1 MIFAL
6 NLALKTINP
15 LQMKR
20 LLFFIFAISFSLL
33 SKAQCDLPTIYNGN
47 TGSNMTVMLTPYL
60 ISSLNP
66 SSADAYLVALTVDG
80 VIVGSTNVGYVSQTT
95 IAIWGDD
102 ASSNDIDGAL
112 QGEVITFQMVDG
124 TDIYNIEMPTMV
136 SYTTNAMSVQITA
149 AILTSF
155 CVSGCTSEWA
165 ENFNE
170 LATTD
175 NGTCYLNGCT
185 IIDDCNYNENATI
198 QNGSCTGLPG
208 CTDNSYTAYYHQGYT
223 AGCDDGSCLKA
234 TADLG
239 INSSYFV
246 SPTNTGANMTLGF
259 NLSTNLGLEGNTI
272 AAFSDLNN
280 DGITS
285 ECVGLIEI
293 QNGFFTMA
301 LWGNDAS
308 TDEIDGLQAGDNE
321 LIFAVINS
329 EGNVMAFDVN
339 PLFTGYVTNGTFVI
353 TEIDLN
359 VIIYGCMDENYC
371 NYDDEVEEDDG
382 SCLGTPG
389 CTDNHFV
396 EFDTNASC
404 NLEGSCNITWESA
417 YLDEE
422 EYSTSLQI
430 DLGTTILAADLAA
443 QEAQAELD
451 LTIAQATQADIDAN
465 YLLLTTIV
473 TSDSL
478 LWVTILTSDE
488 ILATTI
494 LEADIAAQEAQAE
507 LDITIAQ
514 ATQADIDANDLLSA
528 TIVTSDEILATTI
541 TNFNASEDQYLTQIA
556 ELESPILFDIIE
568 GWNNIGYTRK
578 VSQDVIAT
586 LDAISTHILIVKNNA
601 AEVYWPEFGFNGIG
615 DFIPGQGY
623 QVKTNQMIADYFF
636 PDTQGMRIEVSP
648 TVPQW
653 VIDLPADIHPNDIRT
668 LVKVVNM
675 LGQEVNPDDS
685 LKGTTLIYLYNDASV
700 EKIIK

>member
-1 MIFAL
+1 
-6 NLALKTINP
+6 
-15 LQMKR
+15 MKS
-20 LLFFIFAISFSLL
+20 LFCFLFSIVFSFISI
-33 SKAQCDLPTIYNGN
+33 AQCDLPGSWSGN
-47 TGSNMTVMLTPYL
+47 TGANMTIMLTNDFMNSL
-60 ISSLNP
+60 IYEDEQS
-66 SSADAYLVALTVDG
+66 YIVALSSTGG
-80 VIVGSTNVGYVSQTT
+80 VLGSTTVNGLGQTT
-95 IAIWGDD
+95 IAVWGDD
-102 ASSNDIDGAL
+102 SQTNEIDGAVANESISFQL
-112 QGEVITFQMVDG
+112 IDGNKIYDLEMSTPITYQTNSLAVQSNPVITNPFC
-124 TDIYNIEMPTMV
+124 IY
-136 SYTTNAMSVQITA
+136 A
-149 AILTSF
+149 
-155 CVSGCTSEWA
+155 CTSSWA

-170 LATTD
+170 QATND
-175 NGTCYLNGCT
+175 DGSCYLSGCMDE
-185 IIDDCNYNENATI
+185 IACNYSPNATI
-198 QNGSCTGLPG
+198 NNDSCTLPG
-208 CTDNSYTAYYHQGYT
+208 CTDNTFTEFYHQGYLP
-223 AGCDDGSCLKA
+223 GCDDGSCS
-234 TADLG
+234 TTISDLG

-272 AAFSDLNN
+272 AAFSDLNS

-404 NLEGSCNITWESA
+404 NLEGSCSITWESA

-451 LTIAQATQADIDAN
+451 LTIAQATQADIEAN
-465 YLLLTTIV
+465 YLLSATIV
-473 TSDSL
+473 ASDSL
-478 LWVTILTSDE
+478 LLATIITSDE

-507 LDITIAQ
+507 LDLTIAQ

-528 TIVTSDEILATTI
+528 TILTSDEILAVTI

-636 PDTQGMRIEVSP
+636 PDTQGRE
-648 TVPQW
+648 
-653 VIDLPADIHPNDIRT
+653 
-668 LVKVVNM
+668 
-675 LGQEVNPDDS
+675 
-685 LKGTTLIYLYNDASV
+685 
-700 EKIIK
+700 

>member
-1 MIFAL
+1 
-6 NLALKTINP
+6 
-15 LQMKR
+15 MKS
-20 LLFFIFAISFSLL
+20 LFCFLFSIVFSFISI
-33 SKAQCDLPTIYNGN
+33 AQCDLPGSWSGN
-47 TGSNMTVMLTPYL
+47 TGANMTIMLTNDFMNSL
-60 ISSLNP
+60 IYEDEQS
-66 SSADAYLVALTVDG
+66 YIVALSSTGG
-80 VIVGSTNVGYVSQTT
+80 VLGSTTVNGLGQTT
-95 IAIWGDD
+95 IAVWGDD
-102 ASSNDIDGAL
+102 SQTNEIDGAVANESISFQL
-112 QGEVITFQMVDG
+112 IDGNKIYDLEMSTPITYQTNSLAVQSNPVITNPFC
-124 TDIYNIEMPTMV
+124 IY
-136 SYTTNAMSVQITA
+136 A
-149 AILTSF
+149 
-155 CVSGCTSEWA
+155 CTSSWA

-170 LATTD
+170 QATND
-175 NGTCYLNGCT
+175 DGSCYLSGCMDE
-185 IIDDCNYNENATI
+185 IACNYSPNATI
-198 QNGSCTGLPG
+198 NNDSCTLPG
-208 CTDNSYTAYYHQGYT
+208 CTDNTFTEFYHQGYLP
-223 AGCDDGSCLKA
+223 GCDDGSCS
-234 TADLG
+234 TTISDLG

-259 NLSTNLGLEGNTI
+259 NLSNNLGLEGSTV
-272 AAFSDLNN
+272 AAFFDLNS
-280 DGITS
+280 DGTTS
-285 ECVGLIEI
+285 ECVGLTEI

-301 LWGNDAS
+301 LWGNDSS
-308 TDEIDGLQAGDNE
+308 TDEIDGLQAGDND

-329 EGNVMAFDVN
+329 EGDVMAFNAN
-339 PLFTGYVTNGTFVI
+339 PLFSGYATNGSFVI

-359 VIIYGCMDENYC
+359 VTIYGCMDVNYC
-371 NYDDEVEEDDG
+371 NYNEAAEEDDG

-389 CTDNHFV
+389 CTNDHFV

-404 NLEGSCNITWESA
+404 NLEGSCSTTWQSA
-417 YLDEE
+417 YLNEE
-422 EYSTSLQI
+422 EYSTSLQL
-430 DLGTTILAADLAA
+430 DLATTIAQATQADIVANDLLSATISTADLAA

-465 YLLLTTIV
+465 DLLSATI
-473 TSDSL
+473 
-478 LWVTILTSDE
+478 
-488 ILATTI
+488 AT
-494 LEADIAAQEAQAE
+494 ADLAAQEAQIE
-507 LDITIAQ
+507 LDLTIAQ
-514 ATQADIDANDLLSA
+514 ATQASIDASSLLSV
-528 TIVTSDEILATTI
+528 TIAD
-541 TNFNASEDQYLTQIA
+541 FNASEDQYLAQIS
-556 ELESPILFDIIE
+556 ELESPIVIDIIN

-586 LDAISTHILIVKNNA
+586 LDAISTHILIVKNND